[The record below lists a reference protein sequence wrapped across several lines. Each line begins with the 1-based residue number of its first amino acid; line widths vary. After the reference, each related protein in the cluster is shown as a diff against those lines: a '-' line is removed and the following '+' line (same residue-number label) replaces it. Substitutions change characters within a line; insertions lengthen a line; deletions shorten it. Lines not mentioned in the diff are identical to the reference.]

1 MYAFPLPSTAPPFS
15 GVTDTT
21 QKKVGTYLF
30 TRVLSQG
37 SDSRFDKIK
46 RSPLRFWGAFMMQA
60 TWVSLCVMP
69 VVAVNAVPA
78 AAFAGAGVK
87 LTDVLGLGMY
97 VGGLAFEAVADAQK
111 ARWLRE
117 KRERRHDGEFMTG
130 GLFGVW

>member
-1 MYAFPLPSTAPPFS
+1 M
-15 GVTDTT
+15 
-21 QKKVGTYLF
+21 KVGTYLF

-46 RSPLRFWGAFMMQA
+46 KSPLRFWGAFMMQA

-69 VVAVNAVPA
+69 LVAVNAVPA
-78 AAFAGAGVK
+78 AAFSGLK
-87 LTDVLGLGMY
+87 LTDVLGLGMFA
-97 VGGLAFEAVADAQK
+97 GGLVFEVVADAQK
-111 ARWLRE
+111 SKWLRE